1 MSAPSVN
8 LFHAV
13 AVAPALGYIG
23 YQSYHGQPLGANFG
37 IFLMIL
43 AIILAVYHLS
53 LYQRKTVAL
62 AKSSSGLA
70 SSSMSSLTS
79 TTATASKE

>member
-23 YQSYHGQPLGANFG
+23 YQSYHGQPLGANTRR
-37 IFLMIL
+37 ISLV
-43 AIILAVYHLS
+43 AVSKKNRSACEKFQWVGVVIDVVINIHHCNRI
-53 LYQRKTVAL
+53 QRVIKPQ
-62 AKSSSGLA
+62 
-70 SSSMSSLTS
+70 
-79 TTATASKE
+79 